1 MKNGRKIAWL
11 VVIAMAFYES
21 GCGDHKNPLA
31 KDVKLSSP
39 NFQTVI
45 ESPIRRPVIGG
56 PKALATPNITTT
68 PTGLPITD
76 NTIPSWVGDVGAP
89 SDPSAPIPIPT
100 DDDLFEDGFLGD
112 TPPFD
117 PGLALCGN
125 KHVDLHEQCD
135 DGNQDA
141 GDGCNEICRFEI
153 CGNMFVDATEDC
165 DDGTNDSGETE
176 DGDGCSKRCE
186 FEVCGNKRLDILD
199 GKIEECD
206 DGNLMPGDGC
216 SPCCLFERCGNG
228 VLDAIRIV
236 DGERKVFETCD
247 DGNVV
252 DGDGCSSCC
261 QIETCGD
268 SRLGE
273 GEQCDDG
280 NRTSGDGCSATCFFE
295 ICGNGILDAAPTGIG
310 TRLAEQCDDRNTTNG
325 DGCSDSCQ
333 IESCGNN
340 SRTPNEEC
348 DDGNQV
354 NGDGCSAL
362 CKLEVPNNGG

>member
-21 GCGDHKNPLA
+21 GCSNHKNPLA

-56 PKALATPNITTT
+56 PKALATPNITA
-68 PTGLPITD
+68 PQTGLPITD
-76 NTIPSWVGDVGAP
+76 NTIPSWVGDVGAT
-89 SDPSAPIPIPT
+89 SDPSTPIPIPT

-135 DGNQDA
+135 DGNRDA
-141 GDGCNEICRFEI
+141 GDGCNSICLFEI
-153 CGNMFVDATEDC
+153 CGNLFVDANEDC
-165 DDGTNDSGETE
+165 DDGMNENHETE

-186 FEVCGNKRLDILD
+186 FEVCGNKRLDIV
-199 GKIEECD
+199 GEREEECD
-206 DGNLMPGDGC
+206 DGNLKPGDGC
-216 SPCCLFERCGNG
+216 SPSCLFERCGNG
-228 VLDAIRIV
+228 VLDPIRV
-236 DGERKVFETCD
+236 VNGEQSVFETCD
-247 DGNVV
+247 DGNVD
-252 DGDGCSSCC
+252 DGDGCSASC
-261 QIETCGD
+261 QT
-268 SRLGE
+268 
-273 GEQCDDG
+273 
-280 NRTSGDGCSATCFFE
+280 E
-295 ICGNGILDAAPTGIG
+295 ICGN
-310 TRLAEQCDDRNTTNG
+310 NK
-325 DGCSDSCQ
+325 
-333 IESCGNN
+333 
-340 SRTPNEEC
+340 RTPNEEC

-362 CKLEVPNNGG
+362 CKLEVPNNGGG